1 LIEAVIFDLDGV
13 IVDSEQAWNRVR
25 RSFVERH
32 GGAWREDSS
41 RHMMGLS
48 TREWIRYLT
57 TELGVELS
65 DEEVANQMIE
75 ELKLDYGQH
84 VPLIPGAATV
94 VRQLSADWPLAVASG
109 SPMSLIEA
117 VLEGGSIR
125 GVFQVVVSSDEVA
138 AGKPAPDVYLEA
150 ARRLNVSVRRCA
162 VVEDSSNG
170 IKSASV
176 AGAKVIAI
184 PNAVYPPD
192 CEVLSLASVV
202 LADIRSLTAEVVRDT
217 TSAGGRH

>member
-1 LIEAVIFDLDGV
+1 
-13 IVDSEQAWNRVR
+13 
-25 RSFVERH
+25 
-32 GGAWREDSS
+32 
-41 RHMMGLS
+41 MMGLS

-65 DEEVANQMIE
+65 DEEVANQVIE